1 MATARKSFEAIL
13 LDRSWVSAQ
22 DLDKARQRKKPGQ
35 ELADVLVEMGA
46 LEPQRLA
53 RALAQEYRLPFQAH
67 IDENSLDSKLVS
79 KIPINYAKKNRL
91 LPLSSV
97 DGTVTIAI
105 ADPANFEPLD
115 DLRILFGAQ
124 INVLIAPAE
133 VIAEAINRAYD
144 QASATSAED
153 LMIDLQEERLD
164 VVANELASEPLDL
177 LESDDSAPIIKLVNG
192 VLSQAVKDRASDIHV
207 EVFEKEMVVRFRVD
221 GMMYDV
227 LSPPKRFQPAITSRV
242 KVMAGLNIAE
252 KRLPQDGRIRLRI
265 AGRDIDLRV
274 SSIPTAFGERIVL
287 RLLDRAQAVEAINLD
302 HLGFSGDNLQRLDR
316 LIRQSHGIILATGPT
331 GSGKSTTLYACLSR
345 INSPEK
351 NIITIEDPI
360 EYQLRGVGQMQVNP
374 KIELTFASGLRSILR
389 QDPDV
394 IMVGEIRDSE
404 TAEIAIQA
412 ALDRPS
418 RVLDAPHQRLVRRGD
433 AVGGHGNRAV
443 PGLVVDSRR
452 ARATPRPQALRRLPR
467 ALQGQR
473 NRARANR
480 TQGPAGGEQD
490 LPPQGMPQLP
500 QHRLSRPNG
509 DPGTDDHGRRNPLA
523 RDAERRRRDAAPQM
537 HQRRHDAAA
546 PGRRGARA
554 ARRDFDRGV
563 AAGHAGRHRLERPR

>member
-67 IDENSLDSKLVS
+67 IDENSLDSKLVA

-97 DGTVTIAI
+97 DGTVTVAI

-115 DLRILFGAQ
+115 DLRILFGAPIQ
-124 INVLIAPAE
+124 ALVAPAE

-192 VLSQAVKDRASDIHV
+192 ILSQAVKDRASDVHV

-331 GSGKSTTLYACLSR
+331 GSGKSTTLYASLSR

-374 KIELTFASGLRSILR
+374 KIELTFASGLRSISAAGSRRDHGRRNPR
-389 QDPDV
+389 QRDRGNRDP
-394 IMVGEIRDSE
+394 GG
-404 TAEIAIQA
+404 AH
-412 ALDRPS
+412 RPS
-418 RVLDAPHQRLVRRGD
+418 GVLDAAHQRFVRRGD
-433 AVGGHGNRAV
+433 APGRYGNRAV
-443 PGLVVDSRR
+443 PGFVVDSRR
-452 ARATPRPQALRRLPR
+452 ARATPGPQALPRLPR
-467 ALQGQR
+467 ALQSER
-473 NRARANR
+473 NRAGANR
-480 TQGPAGGEQD
+480 TQG
-490 LPPQGMPQLP
+490 
-500 QHRLSRPNG
+500 
-509 DPGTDDHGRRNPLA
+509 RRAWRTRSAVP
-523 RDAERRRRDAAPQM
+523 RDAAI
-537 HQRRHDAAA
+537 AAT
-546 PGRRGARA
+546 RA
-554 ARRDFDRGV
+554 I
-563 AAGHAGRHRLERPR
+563 AAEWRSRN